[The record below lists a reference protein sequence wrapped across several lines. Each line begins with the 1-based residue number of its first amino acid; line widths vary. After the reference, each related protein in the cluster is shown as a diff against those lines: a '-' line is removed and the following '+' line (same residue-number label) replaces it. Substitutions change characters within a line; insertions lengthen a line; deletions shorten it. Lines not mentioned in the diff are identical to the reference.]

1 MAVVTTF
8 LTASTAQPILDTG
21 LYCVTKKF
29 TAPATGAN
37 NADNLQLIPI
47 LRAGRLVTTHLN
59 VKGTLGASATVKAQ
73 KNSGGTRT
81 DLTIATTAGG
91 ASLVTSATI
100 GPVDVI
106 AGDIIELLVGGANIS
121 AAAAVELDITLQH

>member
-1 MAVVTTF
+1 LARRD
-8 LTASTAQPILDTG
+8 AE
-21 LYCVTKKF
+21 
-29 TAPATGAN
+29 
-37 NADNLQLIPI
+37 
-47 LRAGRLVTTHLN
+47 
-59 VKGTLGASATVKAQ
+59 AQ

-91 ASLVTSATI
+91 ASYVTSATI

-121 AAAAVELDITLQH
+121 AAAAVEVDITLQH